1 MIFEETKTI
10 TLTQEQAE
18 THIAALVTHIKRMTR
33 KLAHNDMR
41 IAECQADGDLAMAL
55 KISNSKQQRIQRIAD
70 TKKELE
76 RMRQIFGD
84 RYNG

>member
-1 MIFEETKTI
+1 MIIKETKTI
-10 TLTQEQAE
+10 TLTPEQAT

-41 IAECQADGDLAMAL
+41 IAECQAAGDLAMAFQ
-55 KISNSKQQRIQRIAD
+55 ISNSKQLRIQRIAY
-70 TKKELE
+70 TQKELE

-84 RYNG
+84 LYKN